1 MATLDED
8 SLSDASLIEED
19 DDEGGAKMDTDND
32 VSIICNN
39 TLSLK
44 YFMWNGQFYYS

>member
-19 DDEGGAKMDTDND
+19 DDEGGTKMDTDNE
-32 VSIICNN
+32 VNLIAN
-39 TLSLK
+39 
-44 YFMWNGQFYYS
+44 

>member
-32 VSIICNN
+32 VSMICNN

-44 YFMWNGQFYYS
+44 YFM